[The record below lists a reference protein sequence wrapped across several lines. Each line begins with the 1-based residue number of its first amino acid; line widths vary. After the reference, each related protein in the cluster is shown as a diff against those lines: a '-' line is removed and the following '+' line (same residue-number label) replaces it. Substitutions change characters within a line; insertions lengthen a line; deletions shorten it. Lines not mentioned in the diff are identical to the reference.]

1 MRGAERV
8 QRVGDLL
15 DRGAHVRQ
23 RGGDLG
29 CRHDV
34 LGEGLRAFKPGRGG
48 VGPKHGDPDGAHR
61 VRNAGHQRGLGANHH
76 EIGGFGPREACDG
89 VGIVRIHAHVAP
101 HRGRARIARSDDH
114 LGAREGERTGE
125 GVLTGTGADD
135 EDLHGHQAYR
145 GCIKAR
151 PPPSSGASLLGR
163 FLVRALRQ
171 RDHVE
176 VDANSTSILG
186 PL

>member
-1 MRGAERV
+1 MTEAWITAHSYIPVAGLSQSEGPPLEVEPGIGALTLGVFLRETCER
-8 QRVGDLL
+8 
-15 DRGAHVRQ
+15 
-23 RGGDLG
+23 
-29 CRHDV
+29 
-34 LGEGLRAFKPGRGG
+34 
-48 VGPKHGDPDGAHR
+48 
-61 VRNAGHQRGLGANHH
+61 
-76 EIGGFGPREACDG
+76 FGPREACDG

-101 HRGRARIARSDDH
+101 HRGRARIAWSDDH